1 MPWLLTTV
9 PEPPWS
15 LVQRPIQSSV
25 LRPHS
30 RLLDP
35 RWAAAV
41 GGFVADT
48 VKLQERLHK
57 GEKKGGKEE
66 AEGLRYEVQRRT
78 HGMPPV
84 LRTVAPLL
92 YFALESM

>member
-25 LRPHS
+25 LHPHS

-41 GGFVADT
+41 GGYVADT

-57 GEKKGGKEE
+57 GDKRGGKEDADGPGKRTPAKDGKAKARAKGE
-66 AEGLRYEVQRRT
+66 AE
-78 HGMPPV
+78 PP
-84 LRTVAPLL
+84 PKK
-92 YFALESM
+92 